1 MEEASRVIPEIKG
14 KETKYRD
21 WIMQA
26 LAEGKLT

>member
-1 MEEASRVIPEIKG
+1 VIPEIKG

-26 LAEGKLT
+26 LADGRLT